1 MINENNEESLDKTNT
16 ICPHCQKSIEFSKNF
31 FKQTMTCPNCGN
43 DVSLLKTDTIDQG
56 EDRKKP
62 LSILFNLLGCGVM
75 FIILSIIAAFSRQL
89 FLRPSFIYVV
99 GIVVLVGM
107 LVAFM
112 KKKFK

>member
-1 MINENNEESLDKTNT
+1 MDNKNNDKSLIKVNI
-16 ICPHCQKSIEFSKNF
+16 ICPHCQKTIEISKNF
-31 FKQTMTCPNCGN
+31 FKQTITCPNCGG
-43 DVSLLKTDTIDQG
+43 DVSQQKSDTAAKE
-56 EDRKKP
+56 EDRKSP
-62 LSILFNLLGCGVM
+62 ISILFNLLGCGVM

-99 GIVVLVGM
+99 GIVVLVGL